1 MNSTTITVKDTATP
15 MLDNLSSQLA
25 NARPLFARLG
35 KFAEGYLRAHFATR
49 ESQPNKRGWPK
60 QHIWARIRSATALR
74 EVSDNDAVV
83 SIASPEFAHKLD
95 PQNPVTPKR
104 GKMLAIPLTAEAY
117 AAGSPRE
124 GVLQGLFVWK
134 RKGASRRGSGV
145 FLAQRDGKA
154 LRVQYALLPQV
165 SHAADPNALP
175 DMDKMAETLVLEAK
189 VAVGELI
196 SKGNVA

>member
-1 MNSTTITVKDTATP
+1 MNSTTISVKDTATP

-49 ESQPNKRGWPK
+49 ERQPNKRGWPK

-74 EVSDNDAVV
+74 EVSDTDAVV

-95 PQNPVTPKR
+95 PKNPVQAKR
-104 GKMLAIPLTAEAY
+104 KMLAIPLTAEAY

-134 RKGASRRGSGV
+134 RKGAVSRGSGV
-145 FLAQRDGKA
+145 YLAQHVGKA